1 MQTPGPVGEND
12 DEGYDDIRNYDDGDQ
27 DDDDDDDDFLDDD
40 DLDDDDHDDKDD
52 TCKSVQGDEA
62 ALTSRLESK
71 SGWGI

>member
-27 DDDDDDDDFLDDD
+27 DDDDDDHYDD
-40 DLDDDDHDDKDD
+40 DLDDDIHDDEDD

-62 ALTSRLESK
+62 ALTSRQESK

>member
-27 DDDDDDDDFLDDD
+27 DDDDDD
-40 DLDDDDHDDKDD
+40 LDDDDHDDEDD

-62 ALTSRLESK
+62 ALTSRQESK

>member
-12 DEGYDDIRNYDDGDQ
+12 DDIGNYDDGDQ
-27 DDDDDDDDFLDDD
+27 DDDDDDF
-40 DLDDDDHDDKDD
+40 LDDDDHDDKDD

-62 ALTSRLESK
+62 ALTSRQESK